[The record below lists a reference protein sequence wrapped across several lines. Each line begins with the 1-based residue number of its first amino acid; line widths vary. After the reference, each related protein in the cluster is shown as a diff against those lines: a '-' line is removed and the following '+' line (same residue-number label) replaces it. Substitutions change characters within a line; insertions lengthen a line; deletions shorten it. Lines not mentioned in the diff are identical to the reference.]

1 MKTWTIH
8 GLLAL
13 LALVSIASCG
23 DGMSDEVIDELF
35 QPPPGATSSETCT
48 GDDDAGYYRLV
59 FASEWI
65 AANFESYPT
74 GAHFAMFTGA
84 THNEN
89 VTFWEPGGM
98 ATLGIERMAED
109 GLNQT
114 FANEIDAQIVATNAR
129 SKFSGSTLFV
139 TTGAS
144 SRTINFPIWGSHT
157 LVTVASMIAPTPDW
171 FVGVNGVDLCDAM
184 TGWKE
189 EVVVEAFAYDAG
201 TETGTGWT
209 LTNPPEDP
217 HLPIAMI
224 PGAPFRDMVGGTLR
238 RVGTFTFT
246 RL

>member
-1 MKTWTIH
+1 MKERIIR
-8 GLLAL
+8 GLMAL
-13 LALVSIASCG
+13 LSLAFVAGCG
-23 DGMSDEVIDELF
+23 DSMGDETIDEFF

-48 GDDDAGYYRLV
+48 DAGDVGYYQMV
-59 FASEWI
+59 FASDWV

-114 FANEIDAQIVATNAR
+114 FANEIDAQIVATNAK
-129 SKFSGSTLFV
+129 SKFSGSTLFM
-139 TTGAS
+139 TGGPA

-157 LVTVASMIAPTPDW
+157 RVTVASMIAPTPDW
-171 FVGVNGVDLCDAM
+171 FVGVNGVDLCDTM

-189 EVVVEAFAYDAG
+189 EVVIDAFVYDAG
-201 TETGTGWT
+201 TETGTGWS
-209 LTNPPEDP
+209 LNNPPEDP
-217 HLPIAMI
+217 YLPIAMI
-224 PGAPFRDMVGGTLR
+224 PGEPFRDMVGGTLR

-246 RL
+246 RQ